1 MTVPVAIDALHPR
14 SPGSLPGALGR
25 HGARALRRRGGV
37 ALLERRMTP
46 PLLSRVV
53 DRPRLTGP
61 LSDVAGA
68 RVVSLLAPAGYGK
81 TTLLCAWAESDER
94 PFAWVTLD
102 EADND
107 PACLE
112 ASVGL
117 AVERVEARRGAG
129 RFVLVL
135 DDLQALR
142 SLPARARLAALVER
156 LPGEVTLAIASRTPP
171 ALPVARL
178 RAQGRLMELGPRD
191 LAMNPSEA
199 AALLR
204 LAGLELGPDE
214 LLGLVRRT
222 EGWPAALALAV
233 LLQRDGGSPA
243 DIAAFGG
250 GDRLVGDYV
259 RDEILVDLSEEQH
272 TLLLETSVLD
282 TLTGALCDAV
292 LHRSGS
298 EAALSQLH
306 RERLLLVPLDRTDE
320 RFRHHRLVRETLSA
334 ELRRRDP
341 GLVAELH
348 RRAST
353 WFREAGDEDR
363 AVRHAVCAGDV
374 AGAAELVWSTTPG
387 AVGHGRKRDIE
398 GWLELFTEA
407 QIAASPTLALAA
419 AGTHLASGQG
429 HEVERWA
436 WTAAAAAPASARP
449 RAVEGGVAIMRAAL
463 GREGLLRMREDAA
476 RAYDIEPDASP
487 WRAMCCLLGGTADL
501 LAGPGDEAA
510 ALLREGGHRA
520 AVVAPDIHALCL
532 TQLAVLALA
541 DDEWEEAAGLVTRA
555 RAQVERY
562 GLGAYP
568 TAALVFAAS
577 ALVRAHRGRVDA
589 AQEDFRVARRLRGEL
604 TDFAAWY
611 EVELSAVLAR
621 AAVRLSDLN
630 GARRLLTDAHRAMRG
645 VPDAVTLEAWLE
657 ELWAQLDGLSPP
669 ASVLPASLTTAELR
683 ILRFLPTHLSFR
695 EIAERIFVSAN
706 TVKTQANAIYR
717 KLDVSCRSDA
727 VTRAR
732 QLGLLDIA

>member
-1 MTVPVAIDALHPR
+1 MTVPVAIDALQP
-14 SPGSLPGALGR
+14 PIPGALGR

-46 PLLSRVV
+46 PALSRAI

-61 LSDVAGA
+61 LSDVDGA
-68 RVVSLLAPAGYGK
+68 PVVLLLAPAGYGK

-135 DDLQALR
+135 DDLQAIR
-142 SLPARARLAALVER
+142 SLTARATLAALVEG
-156 LPGEVTLAIASRTPP
+156 LPAEVTLAIASRTPP

-204 LAGLELGPDE
+204 LAGQELDPDE
-214 LLGLVRRT
+214 VIPLVRRT
-222 EGWPAALALAV
+222 EGWPAALALGV
-233 LLQRDGGSPA
+233 LVLRDGGPPG

-250 GDRLVGDYV
+250 GDRLVADYV
-259 RDEILVDLSEEQH
+259 RDEILVDLSAEEH

-282 TLTGALCDAV
+282 TLTGGLCDAV
-292 LHRSGS
+292 LERSGS

-320 RFRHHRLVRETLSA
+320 RFRHHRLVRETMSA

-341 GLVAELH
+341 GLVTELH

-353 WFREAGDEDR
+353 WFRDAGDEDR

-407 QIAASPTLALAA
+407 QLAASPTLALAA
-419 AGTHLASGQG
+419 AGTQLASGQG

-436 WTAAAAAPASARP
+436 WTAAAAPASARP
-449 RAVEGGVAIMRAAL
+449 PAVEAGVAIMRAAL
-463 GREGLLRMREDAA
+463 GRDGLVHMREDAA
-476 RAYDIEPDASP
+476 RAYDIEPDTSP

-510 ALLREGGHRA
+510 ALLREGVHRA

-532 TQLAVLALA
+532 TQLAVLAVA
-541 DDEWEEAAGLVTRA
+541 DEEWEEAAGLVTRA

-589 AQEDFRVARRLRGEL
+589 AQEDFRTAWRLRGEL

-611 EVELSAVLAR
+611 DVELSVLLAR

-630 GARRLLTDAHRAMRG
+630 GARRLLTDAHRAIRA

-657 ELWAQLDGLSPP
+657 HLWAQLDGVSAP

-695 EIAERIFVSAN
+695 EIAQRIFVSAN

>member
-14 SPGSLPGALGR
+14 SAGSLPGTLGR

-46 PLLSRVV
+46 PTLSRAV
-53 DRPRLTGP
+53 DRPRLTGL

-68 RVVSLLAPAGYGK
+68 LVVSLLAPAGYGK

-94 PFAWVTLD
+94 PFAWVTLN

-117 AVERVEARRGAG
+117 ALERVEARRGAG

-142 SLPARARLAALVER
+142 SLPARARLAALVEG
-156 LPGEVTLAIASRTPP
+156 LPAEVTLAIASRTPP

-178 RAQGRLMELGPRD
+178 RAQGGLIELGPRD
-191 LAMNPSEA
+191 LAMNPAEA

-204 LAGLELGPDE
+204 LAGLDVGPDE
-214 LLGLVRRT
+214 VIRLVRRT
-222 EGWPAALALAV
+222 EGWPAALALGV
-233 LLQRDGGSPA
+233 LVLRDGGSPG
-243 DIAAFGG
+243 DIGG
-250 GDRLVGDYV
+250 GDRLVADYV
-259 RDEILVDLSEEQH
+259 RDEILVDLSAEQH

-292 LHRSGS
+292 LQRSGS
-298 EAALSQLH
+298 EAGLSELH

-348 RRAST
+348 RRASS
-353 WFREAGDEDR
+353 WFRDAGDEDR

-407 QIAASPTLALAA
+407 QLAASPTLALAA

-436 WTAAAAAPASARP
+436 WTAAAAAAPASARP
-449 RAVEGGVAIMRAAL
+449 RAVESGVAIMRAAL
-463 GREGLLRMREDAA
+463 GRDGLLRMREDAA
-476 RAYDIEPDASP
+476 RAYDMEPEASP

-532 TQLAVLALA
+532 TQLAVLAVA
-541 DDEWEEAAGLVTRA
+541 DDEWEDAAGLVTRA
-555 RAQVERY
+555 RAQVERH

-589 AQEDFRVARRLRGEL
+589 AQEDFRAARRLRGEL
-604 TDFAAWY
+604 TEFAAWY
-611 EVELSAVLAR
+611 EVELSALLAR

-630 GARRLLTDAHRAMRG
+630 GARRLLTDADRAIRG
-645 VPDAVTLEAWLE
+645 VPDAATLEAWLE
-657 ELWAQLDGLSPP
+657 HLWAQLDGLGAP
-669 ASVLPASLTTAELR
+669 ASLLPASLTTAELR

-695 EIAERIFVSAN
+695 EIAERIFVSGN